1 MMNINEMVFV
11 LFAQAPVGGTGT
23 PPQPGFMEALV
34 SLMPM
39 LVVCYLIFYFM
50 VIKPQEKKGK
60 AQKELLE
67 GLKRGDT
74 VVTSGGL
81 VGKFAGL
88 EKDLVSLEVS
98 QNVKIRV
105 EPAHLVKRLDP
116 KNEAQAA

>member
-1 MMNINEMVFV
+1 MMHVNEMLFV
-11 LFAQAPVGGTGT
+11 LFAQTPVAGSAA

-34 SLMPM
+34 SLIPM
-39 LVVCYLIFYFM
+39 LVVCYLIFYLM

-60 AQKELLE
+60 EQKALLE

-88 EKDLVSLEVS
+88 EKGFVSLEIS